1 MCEQVVQTML
11 TIGQSGQRPRI
22 QESRTSGN
30 KPAFCTGNCQQC
42 PGRAA
47 QPTTAL
53 VEVERRSEHRRKRQ
67 VPINAFQTDLHS
79 FGATQCWSSVD
90 LSSGG
95 VGIASDRPLEV
106 GSTYVLSRGDRE
118 SFSRKA
124 TVVRCVRANDGYVI
138 GFRWSASWRE
148 RSITPY
154 LPTNNNPPATQ
165 AC

>member
-1 MCEQVVQTML
+1 MCEQAVQTML
-11 TIGQSGQRPRI
+11 TIGQSGQKPRT
-22 QESRTSGN
+22 QESKGSGN
-30 KPAFCTGNCQQC
+30 KPAFCTGNCNQC

-53 VEVERRSEHRRKRQ
+53 VEVERRSERRRKRQ

-90 LSSGG
+90 LSLDG
-95 VGIASDRPLEV
+95 VGVVSNRPLEV

-118 SFSRKA
+118 NFSRKA
-124 TVVRCVRANDGYVI
+124 TVVRCAPAHEGYVI

-148 RSITPY
+148 RSITPC
-154 LPTNNNPPATQ
+154 LPASNNLPATQ